1 MMRITNVLGNALIGA
16 GILVLGFMA
25 LHLTRQVIVTPTP
38 FTVDLD
44 VPPNKLAARPED
56 AVANQPPNRPVTI
69 EKEDELPPPP
79 ITRLIIPTLELEAP
93 VATAPFLPDA
103 SGGTW
108 SVPPDRVGHAEGTS
122 EAGRSG
128 NVVLF
133 GHVSWKQQPG
143 VFAELHRLQPGD
155 PIDVFAESTAFRYR
169 VVARGSVAPTD
180 ASPVDPTPRPAL
192 TLITCDGLW
201 LPLAWDYSRRLV
213 VRATLEA
220 VP

>member
-1 MMRITNVLGNALIGA
+1 
-16 GILVLGFMA
+16 MA
-25 LHLTRQVIVTPTP
+25 LGSMALQVTRELIVTPAP
-38 FTVDLD
+38 FPVDLGAPSNEL
-44 VPPNKLAARPED
+44 VVRPEG
-56 AVANQPPNRPVTI
+56 AGTIPPLNQPMTN
-69 EKEDELPPPP
+69 EKEDESFPQP
-79 ITRLIIPTLELEAP
+79 IIRLIIPTLELDAP
-93 VATAPFLPDA
+93 VAPAPFQPDA
-103 SGGTW
+103 AGGTW
-108 SVPPDRVGHAEGTS
+108 SVPTDRVGHAEGTA

-155 PIDVFAESTAFRYR
+155 AIDVFAGATAFRYR
-169 VVARGSVAPTD
+169 VVATGSVAPTD
-180 ASPVDPTPRPAL
+180 ASPVDPTPRPTL

-220 VP
+220 MP

>member
-1 MMRITNVLGNALIGA
+1 MMRFTNVLGNALIGA

-25 LHLTRQVIVTPTP
+25 LHLTREVIVTPTP
-38 FTVDLD
+38 LIVDLD
-44 VPPNKLAARPED
+44 VPSNQLSARPED
-56 AVANQPPNRPVTI
+56 AVANQLLNRPTTH
-69 EKEDELPPPP
+69 EEDELLPQP
-79 ITRLIIPTLELEAP
+79 INRLIIPILELEAP

-103 SGGTW
+103 AGGTW
-108 SVPPDRVGHAEGTS
+108 SVPTDRVGHAEGTA

-133 GHVSWKQQPG
+133 GHVAWNQQPG

-155 PIDVFAESTAFRYR
+155 AIDVFAETTAFRYR
-169 VVARGSVAPTD
+169 VVATGSVAPTD
-180 ASPVDPTPRPAL
+180 ASPVDPTARPAL